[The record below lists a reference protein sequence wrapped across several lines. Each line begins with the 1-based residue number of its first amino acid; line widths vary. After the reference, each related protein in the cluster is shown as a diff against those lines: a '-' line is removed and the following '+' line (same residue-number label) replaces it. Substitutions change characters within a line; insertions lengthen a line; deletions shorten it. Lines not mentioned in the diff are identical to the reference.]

1 VTLPFIGAAL
11 WAFINA
17 AREKEK
23 AERETDAPYQN
34 LNAEQILGK
43 IIKRS

>member
-23 AERETDAPYQN
+23 AERESDVPYQN
-34 LNAEQILGK
+34 LDTEQILGK